1 MMKFKYIIVLLVMVS
16 SIVACDPNDTIE
28 DYSTEYVSPL
38 GEMLAGEWYVTY
50 KVDGVDVF
58 DFGYTKVSLYNDAK
72 NEGNKLWIDD
82 HQNFWWMKA
91 LVDANSEALTFSATD
106 SDEVYDGITVTITN
120 GKVIPGGG
128 VTAAGNVSDS
138 IYMEVAYSND
148 APRVW
153 TVSGVRRTG
162 FLEDEHE

>member
-1 MMKFKYIIVLLVMVS
+1 MKFKYIIVLLVMVS
-16 SIVACDPNDTIE
+16 SFVACDPNDTIE
-28 DYSTEYVSPL
+28 EYSIEYVSPI

-50 KVDGVDVF
+50 KVDGVDVY
-58 DFGYTKVSLYNDAK
+58 DMGYTKVTTNNDAA

-82 HQNFWWMKA
+82 HKNFWWMKA
-91 LVDANSEALTFSATD
+91 LLNCNVEDLSFSATD
-106 SDEVYDGITVTITN
+106 AAELYDDITVTITN
-120 GKVIPGGG
+120 GKVIPNGGL
-128 VTAAGNVSDS
+128 TAAGNVTDS
-138 IYMEVAYSND
+138 IYMEIVYSND